1 MMVKISIKKKIFF
14 DVHDQ
19 VTLQGHP
26 EKDKNDPFV
35 PKKEII
41 TPIVPKKEIQP
52 KIEKKLA
59 VNEGH

>member
-1 MMVKISIKKKIFF
+1 MVKISIKKKIFF

-41 TPIVPKKEIQP
+41 TPIVPKKEI
-52 KIEKKLA
+52 
-59 VNEGH
+59 

>member
-1 MMVKISIKKKIFF
+1 MVKIFF
-14 DVHDQ
+14 DVPDQ

-35 PKKEII
+35 PKKEI
-41 TPIVPKKEIQP
+41 QP

-59 VNEGH
+59 VNAGH